1 MTSFFNIILN
11 IIGPIFLIVGLTV
24 LIDRRYSPDPR
35 SISRMA
41 IYLFSPC
48 LALDGIAKSD
58 LLASEL
64 GKIAAMATL
73 SMFAMALVG
82 WLLTRV
88 FRFERSLQSAFL
100 ISVILVNAGNYGV
113 PLNEFAFGR
122 PGLQRAIVYF
132 VTSAVMVNTLG
143 VYLASRGTASVRQ
156 SLMNVLTV
164 PLPYATI
171 LGIYLNVNQLTLPLP
186 IDRVVAL
193 LSQAANPCMLVVLG
207 LNLSRTLS
215 NETLRGRLGPIAL
228 ATATRLGIAPIIAF
242 LLARLLGLSGLAW
255 QVSIVETSMP
265 TAVMS
270 GVLATEFGSDAE
282 FTTAVV
288 LVSTLVSI
296 LSLSI
301 VLSLV
306 M

>member
-1 MTSFFNIILN
+1 MTSFFSIIIN
-11 IIGPIFLIVGLTV
+11 IIGPIFLIVGITV
-24 LIDRRYSPDPR
+24 LIDRRFSPDPR
-35 SISRMA
+35 SISRLA

-48 LALDGIAKSD
+48 LTLNGIAKSD

-82 WLLTRV
+82 WLLSRI
-88 FRFERSLQSAFL
+88 FRFERRLQSAFL
-100 ISVILVNAGNYGV
+100 LSVILVNAGNYGV
-113 PLNEFAFGR
+113 PLNEFAFGQS
-122 PGLQRAIVYF
+122 GLQRAIVYF
-132 VTSAVMVNTLG
+132 ATSAVMVNTLG
-143 VYLASRGTASVRQ
+143 VYLASRGTASVQQ
-156 SLMNVLTV
+156 SLINVLTV

-171 LGIYLNVNQLTLPLP
+171 LGIYLNVNQISLPLP
-186 IDRVVAL
+186 LDRAVVL
-193 LSQAANPCMLVVLG
+193 LSQAANPCMLIVLG
-207 LNLSRTLS
+207 LNLSHTLS
-215 NETLRGRLGPIAL
+215 KATLRGRLGPIAL
-228 ATATRLGIAPIIAF
+228 ATVTRLGIAPITAF
-242 LLARLLGLSGLAW
+242 LLARLLGLSGLAR

-282 FTTAVV
+282 FTTSVV

-296 LSLSI
+296 PSLSI